1 MRKKAIAL
9 LLCVALVACSIAGLT
24 VSAKEVTEEVLQ
36 LNVNQIELKVGASQ
50 PLETNLQFTEE
61 EAAAQR
67 IIWQSDDNSVATV
80 NSNGVL
86 RAKNPGTTTVTCLL
100 ADRKTNALLASDTCE
115 VAVSCANTLVLNT
128 HAIKWPIGRAGSYK
142 PQITGDTSAVQTVWE
157 SNNTK
162 VATVNANGKLF
173 AVGKGST
180 TITCTLVDK
189 ETGAAVATD
198 ACNVTVY
205 QPVSKIT
212 LNTHAIKWPVGR
224 AGSYKPTVFPAS
236 ADNKALTWKSSNTKV
251 ATVNANGKLT
261 AVAPGTATITCTA
274 KDGSGAKDT
283 CKVTVYQPV
292 TKIKLNTNKI
302 TWQVGTSGSFK
313 PAVSPGNA
321 TNKALTWKSSN
332 TKVATVNANGKLT
345 AVSPGTATITCTAK
359 DGSGKKDTCVI
370 TVKAKKYTQ
379 DDLFCMAA
387 VIWQEAGALYCSDQ
401 LQLMVGNVVMN
412 HVAHPSFPNTV
423 RGVITRPGAY
433 GTMGWTGVSIP
444 TPTDAFMERAIDRC
458 YANAKK
464 ILEGT
469 RVLPENVIYQAGFV
483 QGSGVY
489 AYREGVYF
497 CYE

>member
-9 LLCVALVACSIAGLT
+9 LLCVALVACSILGLT

-86 RAKNPGTTTVTCLL
+86 RAKTPGTTTVTCLL
-100 ADRKTNALLASDTCE
+100 ADRKTNAMLASDTCE
-115 VAVSCANTLVLNT
+115 VTVSYANTLVLNT
-128 HAIKWPIGRAGSYK
+128 HAIKWPVGRAGSYK
-142 PQITGDTSAVQTVWE
+142 PQITGDTSAVQTVWK

-173 AVGKGST
+173 AVGKGSA

-189 ETGAAVATD
+189 KTGATVATD
-198 ACNVTVY
+198 TCSVTVY

-224 AGSYKPTVFPAS
+224 AGSYKPTVSPAS
-236 ADNKALTWKSSNTKV
+236 ANNKALTWKSSNTKV
-251 ATVNANGKLT
+251 ATVDANGKLR
-261 AVAPGTATITCTA
+261 AVA
-274 KDGSGAKDT
+274 
-283 CKVTVYQPV
+283 
-292 TKIKLNTNKI
+292 
-302 TWQVGTSGSFK
+302 
-313 PAVSPGNA
+313 
-321 TNKALTWKSSN
+321 
-332 TKVATVNANGKLT
+332 
-345 AVSPGTATITCTAK
+345 PGTATITCTAK
-359 DGSGKKDTCVI
+359 DGSGKKDTCVV

>member
-1 MRKKAIAL
+1 MDKK
-9 LLCVALVACSIAGLT
+9 
-24 VSAKEVTEEVLQ
+24 
-36 LNVNQIELKVGASQ
+36 
-50 PLETNLQFTEE
+50 
-61 EAAAQR
+61 
-67 IIWQSDDNSVATV
+67 
-80 NSNGVL
+80 
-86 RAKNPGTTTVTCLL
+86 
-100 ADRKTNALLASDTCE
+100 
-115 VAVSCANTLVLNT
+115 
-128 HAIKWPIGRAGSYK
+128 
-142 PQITGDTSAVQTVWE
+142 
-157 SNNTK
+157 
-162 VATVNANGKLF
+162 
-173 AVGKGST
+173 
-180 TITCTLVDK
+180 
-189 ETGAAVATD
+189 TGATVATD
-198 ACNVTVY
+198 TCSVTVY

-224 AGSYKPTVFPAS
+224 AGSYKPTVSPAS
-236 ADNKALTWKSSNTKV
+236 AN
-251 ATVNANGKLT
+251 
-261 AVAPGTATITCTA
+261 
-274 KDGSGAKDT
+274 
-283 CKVTVYQPV
+283 
-292 TKIKLNTNKI
+292 
-302 TWQVGTSGSFK
+302 
-313 PAVSPGNA
+313 
-321 TNKALTWKSSN
+321 NKALTWKSSN

-345 AVSPGTATITCTAK
+345 AVSPGTTTITCTAK
-359 DGSGKKDTCVI
+359 DGSGKKDTCVV